1 MGARFVVAALLV
13 VAATGCAHD
22 TILPVDSV
30 CGDGQVTGKEECDNF
45 SPGCVECKV
54 LPGWKC
60 QGDTCATVC
69 GDGQVVGNEQCD
81 PPNGVTCDS
90 ACQAASKAEACDMT
104 GWWISRETDFSIDEI
119 LSQTQTSSNWY
130 LYHLSQT
137 GDSFHVVQAINCGI
151 HITGTVT
158 VDLTDGGRR
167 GLSWANDMSEGSAHG
182 PRVGTFKQ
190 QGGGC
195 AFSMNRWYNV
205 RGVEESLAPA
215 DFNAKPDLSTL
226 TPLPHEDNPQYLPG
240 KPHGQFLAG
249 AVDTDGNGFPGVL
262 WKISGN
268 ANGER
273 DTAQR
278 DWNEYFPDPAYPI
291 PTHAI
296 EFSSRCNFAN
306 EENILHVS
314 QCPALGCG
322 LLLAGSHPANKQH
335 RVTFRYL
342 GKDLSDPRVAAIVV
356 APIRQNMDDDQKT
369 CANLRAS
376 LPHDPA
382 KE

>member
-1 MGARFVVAALLV
+1 
-13 VAATGCAHD
+13 
-22 TILPVDSV
+22 
-30 CGDGQVTGKEECDNF
+30 
-45 SPGCVECKV
+45 
-54 LPGWKC
+54 
-60 QGDTCATVC
+60 
-69 GDGQVVGNEQCD
+69 
-81 PPNGVTCDS
+81 
-90 ACQAASKAEACDMT
+90 MT

-130 LYHLSQT
+130 LYHLSQS
-137 GDSFHVVQAINCGI
+137 GDAFHVVQSMNCGI
-151 HITGTVT
+151 HVSGTVT

-167 GLSWANDMSEGSAHG
+167 GLSWANDMGEGSAHG
-182 PRVGTFKQ
+182 PRMGTFKA
-190 QGGGC
+190 QGSGC
-195 AFSMNRWYNV
+195 DFSMDRWYNA
-205 RGVEESLAPA
+205 RGVDESLLPA
-215 DFNAKPDLSTL
+215 DFTTKPELSAL
-226 TPLPHEDNPQYLPG
+226 TPLPYEDNPQYLPG
-240 KPHGQFLAG
+240 TPHGQHLDG

-262 WKISGN
+262 WQISGN
-268 ANGER
+268 AHGER

-278 DWNEYFPDPAYPI
+278 DWNEYFPDPDYPV

-296 EFSSRCNFAN
+296 EFTTRCNFSN

-322 LLLAGSHPANKQH
+322 LLLAGSHPGNKLH

-342 GKDLSDPRVAAIVV
+342 GADLSDPRVAAIVV